1 MQQGKSGFSMAAL
14 LQNLKPDEIEEQR
27 STLKRASSSEEDEE
41 AVKFIKHRKS
51 MNEFNEVGH
60 NFQKYQENKPAKG
73 VTLEISNMF
82 MEYKEFED
90 KVHAK
95 EELIE
100 ICERNSIHKFQF
112 IGYFLNNSL
121 SEKPND
127 FRNLIDM
134 VFDYFLDEEKLIDSN
149 QLIEG

>member
-1 MQQGKSGFSMAAL
+1 M
-14 LQNLKPDEIEEQR
+14 
-27 STLKRASSSEEDEE
+27 KRASSSEEDEE
-41 AVKFIKHRKS
+41 ATQFIRHRKS

-82 MEYKEFED
+82 MEYKEFSD

-127 FRNLIDM
+127 FRHLIDM
-134 VFDYFLDEEKLIDSN
+134 VFDYFFQEEKLIDSH

>member
-1 MQQGKSGFSMAAL
+1 
-14 LQNLKPDEIEEQR
+14 
-27 STLKRASSSEEDEE
+27 
-41 AVKFIKHRKS
+41 
-51 MNEFNEVGH
+51 
-60 NFQKYQENKPAKG
+60 
-73 VTLEISNMF
+73 MF
-82 MEYKEFED
+82 MEYKEAED

-100 ICERNSIHKFQF
+100 ICERNSIQKFQF

-127 FRNLIDM
+127 FRQLLDM
-134 VFDYFLDEEKLIDSN
+134 VFQYFYDEEKLIDDN